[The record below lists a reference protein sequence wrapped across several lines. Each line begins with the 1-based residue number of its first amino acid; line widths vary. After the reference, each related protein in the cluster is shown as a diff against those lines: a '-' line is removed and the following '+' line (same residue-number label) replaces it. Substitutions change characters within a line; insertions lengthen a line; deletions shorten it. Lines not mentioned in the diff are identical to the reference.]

1 VQRDADF
8 GLPTQEYGWEYGMMS
23 TTRGSEMAGPIG
35 GRYAVGRVLAAWI
48 GALAIVLT
56 GASVAL
62 AQAIPAATQLKDIEI
77 QALSGDRIELRL
89 VTSGIAAE
97 PLAFTIDNPARISLD
112 LQNTTLGL
120 AKRRKDVNV
129 GPLSTILAAEAG
141 GKTRVVLNL
150 DRMVP
155 YQTRV
160 DGNAIVVTLGAA
172 DAAAAAVTSFPESRS
187 VPAPAVAGT
196 SRSVSGVDFRRGENG
211 AGRVVITLS
220 DPSTPVDVRKEG
232 DRVVLSFN
240 GATLPADLQKRLDV
254 TDFATPVNSIESAS
268 TAGGTRISIAAKLPF
283 QELAYQS
290 DNVFSV
296 EIAPVV
302 AVERDT
308 KPTLFAPDR
317 DYTGERLTL
326 SFQDIETRAV
336 LQLLADVSGRNII
349 VSDSVAGNVTLR
361 LQNVPWDQAL
371 DIVLATKGLDMRENG
386 GVIIVAPADEIA
398 SREKADLEAR
408 KQIRELEPLLS
419 EFLQVNYA
427 KASDLAELMKGKGG
441 GSKGNALLS
450 ERGSVAIDERTNT
463 LLVQDV
469 SENLA
474 QIRRL
479 VSKLDIPV
487 RQVLIESRIVIVND
501 DFSRDLGMRWGVTAV
516 DDTSDGLLAVS
527 GSGSGTNTIVNS
539 ALNNQQS
546 TGSFYPV
553 QLPAQGDRYN
563 VNLPVA
569 NPAGRLG
576 LALLGEDY
584 LVDLEL
590 SAAQAEGRGEV
601 ISSPRVI
608 TANQKEASI
617 RQGVEIPY
625 QESSSSG
632 ATSTQFKE
640 AVLSLTVTPQITP
653 DDRIILDL
661 TVTKDSVG
669 QVVSDAQGGS
679 IPSIDTREVVT
690 QVLVNNG
697 QTVVLGGV
705 YETEE
710 GESVTKVPFLGDIP
724 GVGALFRSTRKISN
738 KSELLIF
745 VTPKILKEGANI
757 Y

>member
-1 VQRDADF
+1 
-8 GLPTQEYGWEYGMMS
+8 MMS
-23 TTRGSEMAGPIG
+23 TTRGSEMAGHN
-35 GRYAVGRVLAAWI
+35 GRRHTVGRVLAAWI
-48 GALAIVLT
+48 GALAIALT
-56 GASVAL
+56 GVSAAL
-62 AQAIPAATQLKDIEI
+62 AQATPAANQLKDIEV
-77 QALSGDRIELRL
+77 QALSGNRVELRL
-89 VTSGIAAE
+89 LTSGVAAE

-120 AKRRKDVNV
+120 DKRRKDVNV

-150 DRMVP
+150 DKMVP
-155 YQTRV
+155 YQTRL

-172 DAAAAAVTSFPESRS
+172 DAAAAAVTSFP
-187 VPAPAVAGT
+187 APAAAGPAAAAPAAG
-196 SRSVSGVDFRRGENG
+196 RSISGIDFRRGDNG

-220 DPSTPVDVRKEG
+220 DPATPVDVRKEG
-232 DRVVLSFN
+232 DRVLLSFN
-240 GATLPADLQKRLDV
+240 GATIPANLQKRLDV

-268 TAGGTRISIAAKLPF
+268 TPSGTRVSIAARLPF

-290 DNVFSV
+290 DGVFTV
-296 EIAPVV
+296 EVAPVV
-302 AVERDT
+302 EVEKDL
-308 KPTLFAPDR
+308 KPTLFDPDR
-317 DYTGERLTL
+317 EYTGERLTL

-408 KQIRELEPLLS
+408 KDIRELEPLLS

-441 GSKGNALLS
+441 KGSSMLS

-469 SENLA
+469 SENVA

-479 VSKLDIPV
+479 VSTLDIPV

-516 DDTSDGLLAVS
+516 NDTSDGLIAVS

-546 TGSFYPV
+546 TGSMYPV

-576 LALLGEDY
+576 LALLGDDY

-640 AVLSLTVTPQITP
+640 AVLSLKVTPQITP

-669 QVVSDAQGGS
+669 QVVSDERGGS

-710 GESVTKVPFLGDIP
+710 GEQVSKVPFLGDIP
-724 GVGALFRSTRKISN
+724 GVGVLFRSTRKVSN

-745 VTPKILKEGANI
+745 VTPKILKEGSNI

>member
-1 VQRDADF
+1 
-8 GLPTQEYGWEYGMMS
+8 
-23 TTRGSEMAGPIG
+23 MAGPT
-35 GRYAVGRVLAAWI
+35 GRRYTASRVLAAWI
-48 GALAIVLT
+48 GALAIALT
-56 GASVAL
+56 GISTAL
-62 AQAIPAATQLKDIEI
+62 AQAAPAENQLKDIQV

-89 VTSGIAAE
+89 LTSGAASE

-120 AKRRKDVNV
+120 DKRRKDVNV

-150 DRMVP
+150 DKLVP

-172 DAAAAAVTSFPESRS
+172 DAAAAAVTSFPETSA
-187 VPAPAVAGT
+187 APAAARDRA
-196 SRSVSGVDFRRGENG
+196 SRSVSGVDFRRGDNG

-220 DPSTPVDVRKEG
+220 DPTTPVDVRKEG

-240 GATLPADLQKRLDV
+240 GATLPANLQKRLDV

-268 TAGGTRISIAAKLPF
+268 TASGTRISIVAKLPF

-302 AVERDT
+302 AVEKDT
-308 KPTLFAPDR
+308 KPTLFDPDR
-317 DYTGERLTL
+317 EYTGERLTL

-349 VSDSVAGNVTLR
+349 VSDSVSGNVTLR

-408 KQIRELEPLLS
+408 KDIRELEPLLS

-441 GSKGNALLS
+441 KGNAMLS
-450 ERGSVAIDERTNT
+450 DRGSVAIDERTNT

-469 SENLA
+469 SENLV

-479 VSKLDIPV
+479 VSTLDIPV

-516 DDTSDGLLAVS
+516 NDTSDGLIAVT
-527 GSGSGTNTIVNS
+527 GSSTGTNTIVNS

-546 TGSFYPV
+546 TGSMYPV
-553 QLPAQGDRYN
+553 QLPALGDRYN

-640 AVLSLTVTPQITP
+640 AVLSLKVKPQITP

-669 QVVSDAQGGS
+669 QIVSDERGGS

-710 GESVTKVPFLGDIP
+710 GEQVSKVPFLGDIP
-724 GVGALFRSTRKISN
+724 GVGVLFRSTRKISN

-745 VTPKILKEGANI
+745 VTPKILKEGSNI

>member
-1 VQRDADF
+1 
-8 GLPTQEYGWEYGMMS
+8 MS
-23 TTRGSEMAGPIG
+23 TTRGSEMAGPT
-35 GRYAVGRVLAAWI
+35 GRRYTVRRILAAWI
-48 GALAIVLT
+48 GALAIAST
-56 GASVAL
+56 GISTAL
-62 AQAIPAATQLKDIEI
+62 AQAAPAANQLKDIQV
-77 QALSGDRIELRL
+77 QALSGDRLELRL
-89 VTSGIAAE
+89 VTSGAAPE
-97 PLAFTIDNPARISLD
+97 PLAFIIDNPARISLD

-120 AKRRKDVNV
+120 DKRRKDVNV

-150 DRMVP
+150 DKMVP
-155 YQTRV
+155 YTTRV

-172 DAAAAAVTSFPESRS
+172 AAGASAVTSFPAAQA
-187 VPAPAVAGT
+187 APATAAAV
-196 SRSVSGVDFRRGENG
+196 SRSVSGVDFRRGDNG

-240 GATLPADLQKRLDV
+240 GATLPDSLQKRLDV
-254 TDFATPVNSIESAS
+254 TDFATPVNSIESVS
-268 TAGGTRISIAAKLPF
+268 TPSGTRISIAATPPF
-283 QELAYQS
+283 EELAYQS
-290 DNVFSV
+290 DSVFSV

-302 AVERDT
+302 AVEKDT
-308 KPTLFAPDR
+308 KPTLFDPAR
-317 DYTGERLTL
+317 EYTGERLTL

-398 SREKADLEAR
+398 AREKADLEAR
-408 KQIRELEPLLS
+408 KDIRELEPLLS

-427 KASDLAELMKGKGG
+427 KASDLAELMKGTGG
-441 GSKGNALLS
+441 ATKGNAMLS

-479 VSKLDIPV
+479 VSTLDIPV

-501 DFSRDLGMRWGVTAV
+501 DFSRELGIRWGVTAV
-516 DDTSDGLLAVS
+516 NDTSDGLIAVS
-527 GSGSGTNTIVNS
+527 GSNSGTNTIVNS
-539 ALNNQQS
+539 ALDNLQN
-546 TGSFYPV
+546 TGSPYPV

-563 VNLPVA
+563 VNLPIA

-576 LALLGEDY
+576 LALLGEDF

-669 QVVSDAQGGS
+669 QVVSDERGGS

-710 GESVTKVPFLGDIP
+710 GQRVSKVPFLGDIP
-724 GVGALFRSTRKISN
+724 GLGVLFRSTRTVSR

-745 VTPKILKEGANI
+745 VTPKILKEGSNI

>member
-1 VQRDADF
+1 
-8 GLPTQEYGWEYGMMS
+8 MMS
-23 TTRGSEMAGPIG
+23 TTRGSEMAGPT
-35 GRYAVGRVLAAWI
+35 GRRYTVRRSLAAWI
-48 GALAIVLT
+48 GALAIAFT
-56 GASVAL
+56 GISTAL
-62 AQAIPAATQLKDIEI
+62 AQAAPAANQLKDIEV
-77 QALSGDRIELRL
+77 QALSGDRVELRL
-89 VTSGIAAE
+89 VTSGVASE
-97 PLAFTIDNPARISLD
+97 PLAFIIDNPARISLD

-120 AKRRKDVNV
+120 DKRRKDVNV

-150 DRMVP
+150 DKMVP

-160 DGNAIVVTLGAA
+160 DGSAIVVTLGAP
-172 DAAAAAVTSFPESRS
+172 DAAAAAVTSFPATQAA
-187 VPAPAVAGT
+187 PAPAAAGG
-196 SRSVSGVDFRRGENG
+196 SRSVSGVDFRRGDNG

-220 DPSTPVDVRKEG
+220 DPATPVDVRKEG

-240 GATLPADLQKRLDV
+240 GATLPASLQKRLDV
-254 TDFATPVNSIESAS
+254 TDFATPVNSIESVS
-268 TAGGTRISIAAKLPF
+268 TASGTRVSIAAKLPF
-283 QELAYQS
+283 EELAYQS

-302 AVERDT
+302 AVEKDT
-308 KPTLFAPDR
+308 KPTLFDPDR
-317 DYTGERLTL
+317 EYTGERLTL

-408 KQIRELEPLLS
+408 KDIRELEPLLS

-441 GSKGNALLS
+441 ASKGNSMLS

-479 VSKLDIPV
+479 VSTLDIPV

-501 DFSRDLGMRWGVTAV
+501 DFSRELGIRWGVTAV
-516 DDTSDGLLAVS
+516 NDTSDGLIAVS
-527 GSGSGTNTIVNS
+527 GSNSGTNTIVNS
-539 ALNNQQS
+539 ALNNLQS
-546 TGSFYPV
+546 TGSPYPV

-669 QVVSDAQGGS
+669 QVVSDERGGS

-710 GESVTKVPFLGDIP
+710 GQRVSKVPFLGDIP
-724 GVGALFRSTRKISN
+724 GLGVLFRSTRTVSR

-745 VTPKILKEGANI
+745 VTPKILKEGSNI